1 MLKSLWNTSSFFL
14 YWAVIN
20 ISGVSKL
27 TWPKTY
33 LVLLHFYLKYDWML
47 RTCLA
52 SLYPWSSCLV
62 RSAHLDTTFSHLCV
76 TDANRFLIRITSCF
90 WLKYFRCVPAQETKS
105 QVTFSLHFV
114 FFRIVLNNIIFVS
127 RICVV
132 IKEIISQQM
141 NYIFLPK
148 MNDYT
153 KYSGNLVLWNRC
165 RCLVKGSVLEYWKT
179 GTTLTLIL
187 G

>member
-1 MLKSLWNTSSFFL
+1 MKYIQFFL

-90 WLKYFRCVPAQETKS
+90 WLKYFRCVPAQETKP

-132 IKEIISQQM
+132 IKEIIFWA
-141 NYIFLPK
+141 NEPYLPPK
-148 MNDYT
+148 NEWLHKIAVVTWSCGTGADVWLKAVFWST
-153 KYSGNLVLWNRC
+153 EK
-165 RCLVKGSVLEYWKT
+165 LEQPWPSY
-179 GTTLTLIL
+179 
-187 G
+187 